1 MKTPTQPGLTPLFVA
16 AALLITPFSQGLAAD
31 RDPSQPPAKLGSRI
45 VNFFK
50 GLVDRD
56 ESPPSYNEYPPT
68 RSSPPQGQGRQPR
81 RFNLD
86 APPPIP
92 GGSGDYD
99 RENYDQPERPAPRP
113 RTNPAVSPDEEYDPP
128 VSRQGPNAGQ
138 RTQQDLPYESPPSEP
153 APPTRQKPVE
163 PPTRRQEPSP
173 SLGKTQTPKNNAPAT
188 PKPDETPSKPAS
200 GNHSPV
206 TTTSNSPVTSPD
218 STPAPEPRRQEPTVA
233 DEPSTASNS
242 KPSTPSPAASGA
254 PLVGSKTAK
263 PGRVKSPYPP
273 YNELDVTGL
282 SSGSLAMDPTT
293 QKVFRVP

>member
-1 MKTPTQPGLTPLFVA
+1 MKTPIPPGLTPLFVA
-16 AALLITPFSQGLAAD
+16 AALLVTPVSQGLAAD
-31 RDPSQPPAKLGSRI
+31 RDPSQPPEKLGSRI

-56 ESPPSYNEYPPT
+56 EPPAAYNEYPPT
-68 RSSPPQGQGRQPR
+68 RSYPPQGQGRQPR

-92 GGSGDYD
+92 GGSDYE
-99 RENYDQPERPAPRP
+99 RENYGQPERQTSRP
-113 RTNPAVSPDEEYDPP
+113 RSNPDEEYDPP
-128 VSRQGPNAGQ
+128 VSRQGSNAGPQ
-138 RTQQDLPYESPPSEP
+138 AQQDLPYETPPSQP
-153 APPTRQKPVE
+153 GATNRQNPVE
-163 PPTRRQEPSP
+163 PQTRRQEPSP
-173 SLGKTQTPKNNAPAT
+173 SAAKTQAPKTNQPTA
-188 PKPDETPSKPAS
+188 PKPNGTASKPAS
-200 GNHSPV
+200 GNQSPV

-218 STPAPEPRRQEPTVA
+218 SPPNPAPRRQESAA
-233 DEPSTASNS
+233 DEPSTASTTPS
-242 KPSTPSPAASGA
+242 TPDPKPSTPSPAASGA